1 MNYAIITALFIFSSI
16 QFVSIFGEI
25 SLINRALFNFTVNL
39 MQKTAKDDKSAILSP
54 FSVST
59 SLFMVYLATNAAR
72 TSDLR
77 KQFANQ
83 IADSAKIKS
92 KKYKLNVANRFCV
105 RKGFPVKD
113 SFKRM
118 LRLYYNETVHEFSF
132 EKRKGFVQVCSLTK
146 CKNDMKIERKTNK
159 KIKDLI
165 KEDSI
170 NKDTNILLMNA
181 IYFKATWKNQFMKAV
196 TKEREFHI
204 SEKEKKP
211 IAHTLNKYMCISS
224 ALRFI
229 QIPMMT
235 NSIKAPYYEDNLVQV
250 IKLPYTHTKIEMVFI
265 LPKARFGLS
274 NVLAKLTGED
284 LFKYINDTK
293 RSSVTVI
300 IPKFQVEEKL
310 DLKDALQKIGITD
323 IFSAA
328 SNFRELVNTTVPV
341 SVGKIMHAGF
351 IEIDEKG
358 TESTAVTVVD
368 LINRSASQHRFV
380 ADHPFLFAIVNNL
393 ETVLF
398 IGQYV
403 K

>member
-1 MNYAIITALFIFSSI
+1 
-16 QFVSIFGEI
+16 
-25 SLINRALFNFTVNL
+25 
-39 MQKTAKDDKSAILSP
+39 
-54 FSVST
+54 
-59 SLFMVYLATNAAR
+59 
-72 TSDLR
+72 
-77 KQFANQ
+77 
-83 IADSAKIKS
+83 
-92 KKYKLNVANRFCV
+92 
-105 RKGFPVKD
+105 
-113 SFKRM
+113 
-118 LRLYYNETVHEFSF
+118 
-132 EKRKGFVQVCSLTK
+132 
-146 CKNDMKIERKTNK
+146 
-159 KIKDLI
+159 
-165 KEDSI
+165 
-170 NKDTNILLMNA
+170 
-181 IYFKATWKNQFMKAV
+181 
-196 TKEREFHI
+196 
-204 SEKEKKP
+204 
-211 IAHTLNKYMCISS
+211 
-224 ALRFI
+224 
-229 QIPMMT
+229 
-235 NSIKAPYYEDNLVQV
+235 
-250 IKLPYTHTKIEMVFI
+250 MVFI

>member
-59 SLFMVYLATNAAR
+59 SLFMVYLATNGKTKEQLQKILGGTAR

-132 EKRKGFVQVCSLTK
+132 EKRKGFVQGINKWIS
-146 CKNDMKIERKTNK
+146 RKTNK

-211 IAHTLNKYMCISS
+211 LNI
-224 ALRFI
+224 
-229 QIPMMT
+229 
-235 NSIKAPYYEDNLVQV
+235 IKAPYYEDNLVQV